1 MPLSHKQLQHI
12 EKRLH
17 EERSRLVG
25 QLREFTDTES
35 NEDSEDRAGDMSKFP
50 THPADLG
57 SDNASEE
64 LDASIAT
71 RRSAEIAEIDAA
83 LERIVQSPD
92 TFGTDEN
99 SGEHIPFERL
109 DIIPWA
115 RTTVDH

>member
-12 EKRLH
+12 ETRLH
-17 EERSRLVG
+17 EERARLVG

-35 NEDSEDRAGDMSKFP
+35 NEDSEDRAGDISKFP

-57 SDNASEE
+57 SDIASEE

-83 LERIVQSPD
+83 LERIAQSPD

-115 RTTVDH
+115 RTTV